1 MKPFEYITD
10 KDILNDEKRREFNLH
25 LNNHERSIK
34 GIIKNGENY
43 KVAVTVFD
51 DYSIPVTPEECRE
64 MAAKL
69 SEISGEE
76 ISIVEVQLAPNKKI
90 VYLVLENCFRIIE
103 DGLKIYENEDG
114 KINKMVIPIGPNI
127 YKYRKKC

>member
-10 KDILNDEKRREFNLH
+10 KDNLNDEKRREFNLH

>member
-10 KDILNDEKRREFNLH
+10 KDNLNDEKRREFNLH

-51 DYSIPVTPEECRE
+51 DNSIPVTPGECRE

-127 YKYRKKC
+127 YK

>member
-51 DYSIPVTPEECRE
+51 DYSIPVTPEKCRE

>member
-1 MKPFEYITD
+1 MKPFEYITG
-10 KDILNDEKRREFNLH
+10 KDNLNDEKRREFNLH
-25 LNNHERSIK
+25 LNHHERLIK

-51 DYSIPVTPEECRE
+51 GYSIPVTPKECRE
-64 MAAKL
+64 MATEL

-103 DGLKIYENEDG
+103 NGLKIYENEDG
-114 KINKMVIPIGPNI
+114 KIDKMVIPIGPNI